1 MTREQEKYLPQA
13 LGQIRK
19 ITGRST
25 LDEGQTIAGPYIFC
39 FRKDGKAWIPID
51 AERVSKK

>member
-51 AERVSKK
+51 AVRVSKK